1 MHQSNILS
9 TILFSSLALAAP
21 ASHDSQSGYAG
32 YGPPGN
38 GSSSSGLSL
47 IQQLELAPTAVD
59 RIALLSPAD
68 FLYDFQ
74 NPPANT
80 DAKTTGKGGFT
91 VKADRKVFPALI
103 GTGVAMTVGFL
114 GPCGFNTPHIHPRS
128 SEINII
134 IEGRLGTEFVAENGV
149 PPIANI
155 LEKFQM
161 TVFPKGAVHTE
172 FNPDC
177 TNATFVAGFG
187 SEDPGVQ
194 QSAQTLFSLD
204 PEIVKAVLDVETING
219 ESIEQFRSM
228 IPANVANGVD
238 ACLKKC
244 GIPKRN

>member
-9 TILFSSLALAAP
+9 TILFGSLALAAP

-172 FNPDC
+172 VSHP
-177 TNATFVAGFG
+177 FG
-187 SEDPGVQ
+187 G
-194 QSAQTLFSLD
+194 SA
-204 PEIVKAVLDVETING
+204 V
-219 ESIEQFRSM
+219 
-228 IPANVANGVD
+228 
-238 ACLKKC
+238 
-244 GIPKRN
+244 